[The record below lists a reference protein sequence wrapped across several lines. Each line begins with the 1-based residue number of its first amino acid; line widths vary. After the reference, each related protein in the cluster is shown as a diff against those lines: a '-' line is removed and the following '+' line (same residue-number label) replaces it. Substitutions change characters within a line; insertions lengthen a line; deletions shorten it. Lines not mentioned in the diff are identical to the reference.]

1 MKKLVILLLSFLIVT
16 ACSDDFLDTVNKNN
30 LDNTSFLKNE
40 KELTYA
46 INAAYTPFAYLGVF
60 GLNYYKIFNSLD
72 SYIWFEGQSGFDIMN
87 FSPTN
92 ADLQEMYLDF
102 YYVLFRTSDILSKMT
117 PLKDKIEEN
126 KYKQYQAQLKA
137 LRGLSY
143 FYLVTLFDTPVYYD
157 ETNVPT
163 DALKSYRNGTREQ
176 FWTKLEEDLDFAIA
190 NLPASWPNQD
200 LGRITSG
207 GASAILG
214 KALLY
219 KHYHYYLRFDKANT
233 DEAKAN
239 IEKAKSVLNN
249 IIKSGNYS
257 LSRPAIKTKEHY
269 QAALLCNFS
278 FVDIPVGST
287 IYKAENNQESVYE
300 IQYND
305 NPGTNT
311 YLPAYLMGGNMLSLY
326 FSTHQ
331 NGYRNMVIDPSLW
344 NTFESVSSHPAG
356 YAKDP
361 RAYATCYLDGD
372 MMDWR
377 PESGYAKPFDGT
389 VNAKGGI
396 FPTVYSGFTLSKAIG
411 IKKYFYPT
419 YNHGSAPAAS
429 PVNFRV
435 IRYSDVLLMY
445 AEACFQSGSDLDE
458 GLKALNE
465 VRARVDMPPVSELT
479 PSAIMHERDV
489 ELATEGHRYN
499 DIIRWS
505 YDSRFNINFA
515 TMVSDKFNIKRH
527 LYFPIPQ
534 YEIDANK
541 GALKQNAG
549 W

>member
-40 KELTYA
+40 NELIYA
-46 INAAYTPFAYLGVF
+46 INAAYTPFAYYGVF

-207 GASAILG
+207 GAGAILG

-278 FVDIPVGST
+278 FVDIPVDST

-356 YAKDP
+356 YTKDP

-377 PESGYAKPFDGT
+377 PESGYANPFDGT

-411 IKKYFYPT
+411 LKKYFYPT

-458 GLKALNE
+458 GLNALND